1 MPAVAKEAP
10 KAKPLLPRGTM
21 PARMR
26 AIYIR
31 TRDRTGAWLAEAL
44 ETDSASEVELEE
56 IVGVTAGLARLRD
69 DAFDLILVAHEP
81 DELDA
86 LDLVEGLRTGG
97 NEAAILVLG
106 SASEQE
112 MAALCYE
119 VGGDAYLCVNTTT
132 TRTLLWAAARAIERH
147 ELLREN
153 RRLLQ
158 ADRQRLQQEHLEADH
173 LLAEQRALI
182 SDLEALA
189 NDSSA
194 GTGGA
199 SGTRSRAGTAGA
211 SGTQAAVAKKSVQS
225 TPNSKTEKSKRSAA
239 AVACREAAPLVR
251 LPENLLAHYRELLR
265 AYVIMGSG
273 NLVGEMHELAELLA
287 GTGVTAQ
294 QTMLMHLQVVEEL
307 IRGLG
312 SRSARHVMTRAD
324 LLVLEMMIHLAEGY
338 RSRYWDC
345 VHPPRQRWLPGFEG
359 YACVTAATPAA
370 MSGDARLK

>member
-1 MPAVAKEAP
+1 MPATTKDAP

-44 ETDSASEVELEE
+44 ETDSASEVDLEE
-56 IVGVTAGLARLRD
+56 SVGVTAGLARLRD
-69 DAFDLILVAHEP
+69 DAFDLVLVAHEP

-86 LDLVEGLRTGG
+86 LELVEGLRGGG

-112 MAALCYE
+112 MTALCHE
-119 VGGDAYLCVNTTT
+119 VGADAYLCVNTTT

-158 ADRQRLQQEHLEADH
+158 ADRQRLQQEHLEADR

-182 SDLEALA
+182 NDLESLA
-189 NDSSA
+189 SGNDSDNGSSNRTNPDKLADKKKA
-194 GTGGA
+194 GKKEPA
-199 SGTRSRAGTAGA
+199 VPRIARTA
-211 SGTQAAVAKKSVQS
+211 
-225 TPNSKTEKSKRSAA
+225 
-239 AVACREAAPLVR
+239 AAPLVR
-251 LPENLLAHYRELLR
+251 LPENLLGHYRELLR

-273 NLVGEMHELAELLA
+273 NLVEEMHELAELLA
-287 GTGVTAQ
+287 ATGVTPQ

-324 LLVLEMMIHLAEGY
+324 LLVLEVMIHLAEGY

-345 VHPPRQRWLPGFEG
+345 VHPPRQRVLPGFEG
-359 YACVTAATPAA
+359 IVNPVTALRSAEATQE
-370 MSGDARLK
+370 R

>member
-1 MPAVAKEAP
+1 
-10 KAKPLLPRGTM
+10 M

-31 TRDRTGAWLAEAL
+31 TRDRTGSWLAEAL

-69 DAFDLILVAHEP
+69 DAFDLVLVAHEP
-81 DELDA
+81 DELNA

-199 SGTRSRAGTAGA
+199 SGTRGGTDTGGADVKPVAGA
-211 SGTQAAVAKKSVQS
+211 KKLVQS
-225 TPNSKTEKSKRSAA
+225 TSNSKTEKSKRSAP
-239 AVACREAAPLVR
+239 AVACREAAPSSACLKTC
-251 LPENLLAHYRELLR
+251 LH
-265 AYVIMGSG
+265 IIGSCC
-273 NLVGEMHELAELLA
+273 ER
-287 GTGVTAQ
+287 T
-294 QTMLMHLQVVEEL
+294 
-307 IRGLG
+307 
-312 SRSARHVMTRAD
+312 
-324 LLVLEMMIHLAEGY
+324 
-338 RSRYWDC
+338 
-345 VHPPRQRWLPGFEG
+345 
-359 YACVTAATPAA
+359 
-370 MSGDARLK
+370 

>member
-1 MPAVAKEAP
+1 MPATTKEAL

-44 ETDSASEVELEE
+44 ETDSASEVDLEE
-56 IVGVTAGLARLRD
+56 AVGVTAGLARLRD
-69 DAFDLILVAHEP
+69 DAFDMVLVAHEP

-86 LDLVEGLRTGG
+86 VELVEGLRGGG

-112 MAALCYE
+112 MTALCYE
-119 VGGDAYLCVNTTT
+119 VGADAYLCVNTTT

-158 ADRQRLQQEHLEADH
+158 ADRQRLQQEHLEADR

-182 SDLEALA
+182 TDLEALA
-189 NDSSA
+189 GCNTSDASSGERTNTDKPAQKKKTGKKDSA
-194 GTGGA
+194 P
-199 SGTRSRAGTAGA
+199 SRIA
-211 SGTQAAVAKKSVQS
+211 
-225 TPNSKTEKSKRSAA
+225 PI
-239 AVACREAAPLVR
+239 EAAPLVR
-251 LPENLLAHYRELLR
+251 LPENLLGHYRELLR

-273 NLVGEMHELAELLA
+273 NLVDEMHELAELLA
-287 GTGVTAQ
+287 ATGVTPQ

-338 RSRYWDC
+338 RRRYWNC
-345 VHPPRQRWLPGFEG
+345 VHPARQRWLPGFEG
-359 YACVTAATPAA
+359 IGRPATTSPSVEA
-370 MSGDARLK
+370 KQ